1 MEPTRKLRWERPAGF
16 AAGIAGEPPRADPL
30 ASLVRLV
37 RSPAGGPEAPPP
49 VSQPASHE
57 DWAGLIDRVRAAA
70 GRAREA
76 EAHVLD
82 REQQM
87 QELMRHV
94 RGEAEAAEERVR
106 AAEIRAAAAETR
118 AEARIWEA
126 EMRAEQAEA
135 RARAAEAWLT
145 RIHETIASE
154 FADIGGE
161 DKR

>member
-1 MEPTRKLRWERPAGF
+1 MEPTRKLRWERPAGL
-16 AAGIAGEPPRADPL
+16 AAGTAGEPHRADPL

-49 VSQPASHE
+49 VSHE
-57 DWAGLIDRVRAAA
+57 DWSGLIDRVRAAA